1 LDFFD
6 SENIIMTQPFQFAN
20 GQLAHN
26 ADDLLKLCEQFP
38 SDAVNY
44 LVRED
49 LEKWLA
55 YIGKTDIAQCATNA
69 RQDGSSDRQ
78 KLEIFLNKCHGL
90 SPESTA
96 STANNPLPANIVT
109 DTTIP
114 EKITLPSVVAAPENP
129 QSTSTNVGHKTSSV
143 EKKPSFFRV
152 IAQLLINIF
161 YRNKN

>member
-1 LDFFD
+1 
-6 SENIIMTQPFQFAN
+6 MTEPFQFAN

-55 YIGKTDIAQCATNA
+55 YIGKTDIALCATNA
-69 RQDGSSDRQ
+69 RQASSSDRQ

-90 SPESTA
+90 SSESTA
-96 STANNPLPANIVT
+96 STATNPLPANTVT
-109 DTTIP
+109 DNTIP
-114 EKITLPSVVAAPENP
+114 EKITLPSVIAAPENP
-129 QSTSTNVGHKTSSV
+129 KSTSTNVDSKTSSA

>member
-1 LDFFD
+1 
-6 SENIIMTQPFQFAN
+6 MTEPFQFAN

-38 SDAVNY
+38 GDAVNY

-55 YIGKTDIAQCATNA
+55 YIGKADIAQCATDA
-69 RQDGSSDRQ
+69 RQDASGDRQ
-78 KLEIFLNKCHGL
+78 KLEIFLNKCQAL
-90 SPESTA
+90 SSESTA
-96 STANNPLPANIVT
+96 PAATNPLPTNTATGIAISE
-109 DTTIP
+109 TT
-114 EKITLPSVVAAPENP
+114 TSPSVPPAPENP
-129 QSTSTNVGHKTSSV
+129 VSTSTNVASKTAST
-143 EKKPSFFRV
+143 EEKPSFFKI

>member
-49 LEKWLA
+49 LEKWLT

-96 STANNPLPANIVT
+96 STANNPLPTNTVT
-109 DTTIP
+109 DIAISETT
-114 EKITLPSVVAAPENP
+114 TSPSVPPAPENP
-129 QSTSTNVGHKTSSV
+129 VSTSTNVASKTAST
-143 EKKPSFFRV
+143 EEKPSFFKR